1 MDINDT
7 FTNNFTLTNIIK
19 GVKYR
24 MSIAGKSEH
33 FFSNSVEF
41 SGQLY
46 IVCGVSSTYIIINP
60 RRACA
65 ARVTVVVLCVC
76 VCVCVCVSVSV
87 CPGRSS
93 ATHATKRQTR
103 HTHGL
108 SILVAPE

>member
-1 MDINDT
+1 MDINDI

-46 IVCGVSSTYIIINP
+46 IVCGVFSTYIIIMKESVLEEEWTTKKKIMKEVMQMEKIM
-60 RRACA
+60 AEEE
-65 ARVTVVVLCVC
+65 VVQ
-76 VCVCVCVSVSV
+76 
-87 CPGRSS
+87 G
-93 ATHATKRQTR
+93 
-103 HTHGL
+103 
-108 SILVAPE
+108 